1 VSSLAA
7 QKIITKGLDCG
18 AAKPGIIQTHF
29 DLFCL
34 GVFPDRDERSGG
46 GPYPY
51 PAWNRYEPGQ
61 IQDFYQPVEPDL
73 IVPRDQEAEYFR
85 RKKIVVMKVN
95 IGSFSFEKEYAVPI
109 ERTKIIVSIINVI
122 NTTQERFQIVVN
134 SIKRIVT
141 TIAVQVKKLRI
152 TRK

>member
-1 VSSLAA
+1 MSSLAA
-7 QKIITKGLDCG
+7 TKIITKGLDCG
-18 AAKPGIIQTHF
+18 SACDGLITTHF
-29 DLFCL
+29 SLYCPSL
-34 GVFPDRDERSGG
+34 GPLVDSGG

-61 IQDFYQPVEPDL
+61 IQDFYQPVEQDL

-85 RKKIVVMKVN
+85 RKRIIVMKVN

-109 ERTKIIVSIINVI
+109 QRAKIIVSIINVI
-122 NTTQERFQIVVN
+122 NTTQERFQIAVN

-141 TIAVQVKKLRI
+141 AITIQVKKLRI

>member
-1 VSSLAA
+1 MGSLAA

-34 GVFPDRDERSGG
+34 GVFPDRDETTGG

-51 PAWNRYEPGQ
+51 PAWNRYEPGE
-61 IQDFYQPVEPDL
+61 IQDFYQPVEPF
-73 IVPRDQEAEYFR
+73 IIPRDQEAEYFR
-85 RKKIVVMKVN
+85 RKKIIMMKIN

-109 ERTKIIVSIINVI
+109 ERAKIIVSIITVI
-122 NTTQERFQIVVN
+122 NTTQERFQIAVN
-134 SIKRIVT
+134 SIKRIMT
-141 TIAVQVKKLRI
+141 RIAIQVKKLRI